1 VEDIPIGSIPR
12 EGRVVFVVNLVING
26 TQVQVAACG

>member
-1 VEDIPIGSIPR
+1 VQDISIGSIPR
-12 EGRVVFVVNLVING
+12 EGKVVFVVNLVING

>member
-1 VEDIPIGSIPR
+1 VQDIFIGSIPR
-12 EGRVVFVVNLVING
+12 EGKVVFVVNLVING

>member
-12 EGRVVFVVNLVING
+12 EGRVVFVVNSVING
-26 TQVQVAACG
+26 SQVQVAACG